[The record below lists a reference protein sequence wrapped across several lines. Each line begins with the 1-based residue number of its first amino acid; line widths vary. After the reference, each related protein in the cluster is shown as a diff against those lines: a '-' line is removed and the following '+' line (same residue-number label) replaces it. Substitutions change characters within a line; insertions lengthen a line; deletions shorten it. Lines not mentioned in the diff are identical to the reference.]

1 MRRRISDFVY
11 RRTGR
16 VLDLERVSSDP
27 DLQAMVALLLAGMAD
42 ADGAITDDEFERIV
56 GLMRGFFGL
65 NENVSLDLFMKAVD
79 ELRKRE
85 DLSMIMDE
93 LKPRLDLRRKEDLL
107 VILLKV
113 IAADGEKHPKEMA
126 YLQRFAGRIGIPDDV
141 TERAF
146 ERYAGERRSVGRT
159 A

>member
-1 MRRRISDFVY
+1 MRRRISDFIY

-16 VLDLERVSSDP
+16 VLDLERVSSEP
-27 DLQAMVALLLAGMAD
+27 DLQATVALLLAGMAD

-56 GLMRGFFGL
+56 GLMRGFFGF

-79 ELRKRE
+79 ELRKRD
-85 DLSMIMDE
+85 DLSTIMDE
-93 LKPRLDLRRKEDLL
+93 LRPRLDLRRKEDLL

-126 YLQRFAGRIGIPDDV
+126 FLHRFATGIGLPDDV

-146 ERYAGERRSVGRT
+146 ERYAGERRSAGRT
-159 A
+159 D